1 MHRSV
6 CCPRRFAL
14 ALLATLCL
22 AANASA
28 ITIPLGVEFD
38 AGSLGAYGTVT
49 VTQNGAALDF
59 SVDITGSAL
68 GAGADLHVFYFNLV
82 GSPAGVAL
90 GTTNAPT
97 SPYALLLSP
106 AVAGGAGASFEYG
119 VDFGSGAGGPG
130 NGVLPLATFT
140 LSAATPLT
148 LAMLDQASTTSGGV
162 TVHVAAHVQGTSL
175 PGATSET
182 VGGSVPEPGSLA
194 LLFSGLAG
202 LAVAG
207 RPRSRA

>member
-6 CCPRRFAL
+6 RSLSRFI
-14 ALLATLCL
+14 L
-22 AANASA
+22 AAAVGIA
-28 ITIPLGVEFD
+28 ADAGALTIPLDVQLDNGVT
-38 AGSLGAYGTVT
+38 GAYGTVT
-49 VTQNGAALDF
+49 VTQNGDALDF
-59 SVDITGSAL
+59 SVDVTGSAL

-90 GTTNAPT
+90 GSTNAPT
-97 SPYALLLSP
+97 TAYELLLSP

-119 VDFGSGAGGPG
+119 VDFGSGAGAPG

-148 LAMLDQASTTSGGV
+148 LAMLDQTSTTSGGV
-162 TVHVAAHVQGTSL
+162 TVQVAAHVQGTSL

-182 VGGSVPEPGSLA
+182 VGGNVPEPGSLA